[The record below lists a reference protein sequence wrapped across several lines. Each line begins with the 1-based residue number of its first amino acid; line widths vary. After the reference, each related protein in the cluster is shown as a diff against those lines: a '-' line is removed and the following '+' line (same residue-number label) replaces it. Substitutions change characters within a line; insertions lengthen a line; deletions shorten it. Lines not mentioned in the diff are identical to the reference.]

1 MKKVAG
7 TLRLD
12 LAQYREMAAFA
23 QFASDLDKATQQQL
37 SRGQR
42 LVEILK
48 QGQYVPMEVEK
59 QVAVI
64 YAATNGWVDDIEVDK
79 VRQWEKEFLAH
90 MEANGRDVLDLIRD
104 GKKLSDDVKK
114 GLERELK
121 DFAKIFGTG
130 KAGQKSGKA
139 KAAKKAEKKPAKK
152 KAAKKE
158 EKKVEEEE

>member
-1 MKKVAG
+1 MSRVGGSAQIGAMKKVAG

-48 QGQYVPMEVEK
+48 QGQYVPMPVEE

-64 YAATNGWVDDIEVDK
+64 YAATNGWVDDIPVEK
-79 VRQWEKEFLAH
+79 VRQWEK
-90 MEANGRDVLDLIRD
+90 ANGRDVLDLILKD
-104 GKKLSDDVKK
+104 KKLTDDVKA
-114 GLERELK
+114 GLERELE

-139 KAAKKAEKKPAKK
+139 KKKPAKK